1 MEMKTEIMD
10 RINREVI
17 PTCLPRRNEV
27 KTGSESDFTDSGVA
41 SLPGMTNENSNDIK
55 SIVIPACLE
64 SDGVDSG
71 LVPLARMT
79 TPKKKKIIKNKEKGI
94 QKIRFIVQT
103 LFALLC
109 IWIGVEFYQF
119 TQYLETN
126 GASAFTSRP
135 PGVDGFL
142 PISSFMSFYLFLVT
156 GEIHSAHP
164 AGFFIFFAIILVSI
178 VFGKAF
184 CSWLCPVGFL
194 SELIGDFGK
203 KTFKKDLKLPKF
215 LDYPL
220 RSIKYLLLGF
230 LFYSVFFL
238 MSTTALQAF
247 LDSPYNLVSD
257 IKMFYFFADISRF
270 SLIVIGILFLF
281 SIVLRGFWCRY
292 LCPYGALLGITS
304 LLSPNKIK
312 RNPVSCIDC
321 GLCNKAC
328 PSFIKVDKVKTVI
341 SDECTTCLN
350 CVDVCPVADTLQ
362 LKIIGTKKK
371 INKKYVAIGVVSI
384 FMLVTGF
391 GMITGKWQNKIS
403 KEEYLELYKDMDSFG
418 HPTGTEAVKK
428 FNEDALKNNP
438 NEKIEPDNQINNE

>member
-1 MEMKTEIMD
+1 M
-10 RINREVI
+10 
-17 PTCLPRRNEV
+17 RNEIN
-27 KTGSESDFTDSGVA
+27 
-41 SLPGMTNENSNDIK
+41 TNKDIK
-55 SIVIPACLE
+55 NEQIEVNPALPVQQAGCLE
-64 SDGVDSG
+64 SDTEDSG
-71 LVPLARMT
+71 VSRQGGIPRMT
-79 TPKKKKIIKNKEKGI
+79 SVKETKQKKKIVRNKEKGI
-94 QKIRFIVQT
+94 QNFRFVVQT

-119 TQYLETN
+119 LQYLETN
-126 GASAFTSRP
+126 GVATFSSRP

-156 GEIHSAHP
+156 GEIHTAHP

-184 CSWLCPVGFL
+184 CSWLCPVGFI

-203 KTFKKDLKLPKF
+203 KIFKKDLKLPKF

-257 IKMFYFFADISRF
+257 IKMYYFFADISRF
-270 SLIVIGILFLF
+270 ALIILGILFLL
-281 SIVLRGFWCRY
+281 SILLRGFWCRY

-312 RNPVSCIDC
+312 RNSVNCIDC

-350 CVDVCPVADTLQ
+350 CVDVCPVENTLQ
-362 LKIIGTKKK
+362 LETIGTKKK
-371 INKKYVAIGVVSI
+371 INKKLVAIVVVSI
-384 FMLVTGF
+384 FMLVTGY
-391 GMITGKWQNKIS
+391 GMITGNWQNKIS
-403 KEEYLELYKDMDSFG
+403 KEEYLELYENMDSFG

-428 FNEDALKNNP
+428 FNEDALKNDMNSKSE
-438 NEKIEPDNQINNE
+438 NEIEKKQNN

>member
-1 MEMKTEIMD
+1 MEKLVLEKEKSSPILLNLPD
-10 RINREVI
+10 GKAGSFQHLQNEERSRSQQNR
-17 PTCLPRRNEV
+17 
-27 KTGSESDFTDSGVA
+27 D
-41 SLPGMTNENSNDIK
+41 GMT
-55 SIVIPACLE
+55 P
-64 SDGVDSG
+64 
-71 LVPLARMT
+71 
-79 TPKKKKIIKNKEKGI
+79 KKKIIKNGEKGI
-94 QKIRFIVQT
+94 QQVRFVVQT

-109 IWIGVEFYQF
+109 IWIGIEFYQF
-119 TQYLETN
+119 LQYLETN
-126 GASAFTSRP
+126 GSAAYTSRP

-156 GEIHSAHP
+156 GDIHSAHP

-203 KTFKKDLKLPKF
+203 KIFGKDLKLPKF

-220 RSIKYLLLGF
+220 RSLKYLLLGF

-238 MSTTALQAF
+238 MSVTAVHAF

-270 SLIVIGILFLF
+270 ALIILGILFLL
-281 SIVLRGFWCRY
+281 SIVFRGFWCRY

-312 RNPVSCIDC
+312 RNSVNCIDC

-328 PSFIKVDKVKTVI
+328 PAFIKVDEVKTII
-341 SDECTTCLN
+341 SDECTTCMN

-362 LKIIGTKKK
+362 LETLPLKKK
-371 INKKYVAIGVVSI
+371 FSKKLVAVGVVSI
-384 FMLVTGF
+384 FMLITGY
-391 GMITGKWQNKIS
+391 GIVTGKWQNNIS
-403 KEEYLELYKDMDSFG
+403 KDEYLKLYRDMDSFG
-418 HPTGTEAVKK
+418 HPTGTETVKK
-428 FNEDALKNNP
+428 FNEDALKNNTI
-438 NEKIEPDNQINNE
+438 EKSDLDNQKKK

>member
-1 MEMKTEIMD
+1 MMN
-10 RINREVI
+10 RINSEVI
-17 PTCLPRRNEV
+17 PNCLPRRNEV
-27 KTGSESDFTDSGVA
+27 KTG
-41 SLPGMTNENSNDIK
+41 
-55 SIVIPACLE
+55 LE
-64 SDGVDSG
+64 SDRVDSG
-71 LVPLARMT
+71 LVPLARMKM
-79 TPKKKKIIKNKEKGI
+79 PKQKKKIIRNNEKGI
-94 QKIRFIVQT
+94 QKVRFIVQSV
-103 LFALLC
+103 FALLC

-119 TQYLETN
+119 IQYLETN
-126 GASAFTSRP
+126 GALAFSSRP

-142 PISSFMSFYLFLVT
+142 PISSFMSFYLFLNT
-156 GEIHSAHP
+156 GIIHSAHP
-164 AGFFIFFAIILVSI
+164 AGFFIFLAIVLVSI

-203 KTFKKDLKLPKF
+203 KIFGKDLRLPGF

-220 RSIKYLLLGF
+220 RSLKYLMLGF

-257 IKMFYFFADISRF
+257 IKMYYFFADISRF
-270 SLIVIGILFLF
+270 SLIVIGVLFLL

-312 RNPVSCIDC
+312 RNPISCIDC

-328 PSFIKVDKVKTVI
+328 PAFIKVDKVKAVI

-350 CVDVCPVADTLQ
+350 CVDACPVADTLQ
-362 LKIIGTKKK
+362 LETIGTKKK
-371 INKKYVAIGVVSI
+371 LNKKYVAIGVVSI

-391 GMITGKWQNKIS
+391 GMITGNWQNNIS
-403 KEEYLELYKDMDSFG
+403 KEEYLELYKNMDSYG

-428 FNEDALKNNP
+428 FNEDALKNKLK
-438 NEKIEPDNQINNE
+438 E

>member
-1 MEMKTEIMD
+1 MKNKLNICSPNEDALTE
-10 RINREVI
+10 
-17 PTCLPRRNEV
+17 
-27 KTGSESDFTDSGVA
+27 
-41 SLPGMTNENSNDIK
+41 
-55 SIVIPACLE
+55 VIPACLTRRNELKAGPE
-64 SDGVDSG
+64 SDNTDSG
-71 LVPLARMT
+71 VSSLSRMT
-79 TPKKKKIIKNKEKGI
+79 NDQPKKKKIVRNKEKGV

-109 IWIGVEFYQF
+109 IWIGIEFYQF
-119 TQYLETN
+119 AHYLETN
-126 GASAFTSRP
+126 GVAAFSSRP

-156 GEIHSAHP
+156 GNVHAAHP
-164 AGFFIFFAIILVSI
+164 AGFFIFFAIILVSL
-178 VFGKAF
+178 VFGKSF

-203 KTFKKDLKLPKF
+203 KFFKKNIKLPKF

-247 LDSPYNLVSD
+247 LDSPYNLVAD
-257 IKMFYFFADISRF
+257 IKMYHFFADISRF
-270 SLIVIGILFLF
+270 SLIVIGILFLL

-328 PSFIKVDKVKTVI
+328 SSFIKVDKVKTVI

-350 CVDVCPVADTLQ
+350 CVDACPVADTLY
-362 LKIIGTKKK
+362 LNNITTKKRL
-371 INKKYVAIGVVSI
+371 NKKLVAIGVVSI
-384 FMLVTGF
+384 FMIVTGY
-391 GMITGKWQNKIS
+391 GIITGNWQNKIS
-403 KEEYLELYKDMDSFG
+403 KEQYLMLYKNMDSFG
-418 HPTGTEAVKK
+418 HPTDTKAIED
-428 FNEDALKNNP
+428 FNEKSLNN
-438 NEKIEPDNQINNE
+438 NSDKKKENNQNKQ